1 MNACRRCTSPTRS
14 CASLREDGSAHLS
27 VRDVVPRKRVAAVA
41 EDLLSQY
48 DRDALVP
55 LKYTLIHRP
64 ATRHRNLVVK
74 SSAP

>member
-27 VRDVVPRKRVAAVA
+27 VRDVVPCKRVAGIA

-55 LKYTLIHRP
+55 LQYTLIHRP

>member
-1 MNACRRCTSPTRS
+1 MNARHRCTSPTRS
-14 CASLREDGSAHLS
+14 SASLREDGSADSS
-27 VRDVVPRKRVAAVA
+27 VRDVVLRKRVAAVA

-64 ATRHRNLVVK
+64 AARH
-74 SSAP
+74 